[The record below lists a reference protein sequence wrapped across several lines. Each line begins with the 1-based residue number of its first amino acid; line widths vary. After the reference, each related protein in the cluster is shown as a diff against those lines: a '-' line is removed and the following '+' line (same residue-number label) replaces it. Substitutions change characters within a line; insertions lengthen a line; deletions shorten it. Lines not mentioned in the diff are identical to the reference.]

1 VMGIFGGLRRDELVK
16 LNVDNVDDRGAVVVV
31 KIRDTKTG
39 GQKSFTIIEE
49 EEMNALSFLRKYTS
63 LRPKITKERRYFLGY
78 RNGRCISQVVGKNSF
93 GSVPSKIAKYLGYV
107 DAKAFTG
114 HCLRRTSATLLVDA
128 GGDMLT
134 LKRHGQWKS
143 DTVASGYI
151 EESMASK
158 NKISRLIGTGN
169 GEAGTSRETG
179 TSDENKIFGKT
190 DASNLNV
197 SSFKHS
203 VDLGNCSI
211 SGSSFT
217 NCTFNFK

>member
-1 VMGIFGGLRRDELVK
+1 
-16 LNVDNVDDRGAVVVV
+16 
-31 KIRDTKTG
+31 
-39 GQKSFTIIEE
+39 
-49 EEMNALSFLRKYTS
+49 
-63 LRPKITKERRYFLGY
+63 
-78 RNGRCISQVVGKNSF
+78 VVGKNTF

-107 DAKAFTG
+107 NAKAFTG
-114 HCLRRTSATLLVDA
+114 HCLRRTSATLVRVDA

-134 LKRHGQWKS
+134 LKRHGQWKG

-179 TSDENKIFGKT
+179 TSGENRIFGKT

-197 SSFKHS
+197 
-203 VDLGNCSI
+203 
-211 SGSSFT
+211 
-217 NCTFNFK
+217 

>member
-1 VMGIFGGLRRDELVK
+1 M
-16 LNVDNVDDRGAVVVV
+16 
-31 KIRDTKTG
+31 
-39 GQKSFTIIEE
+39 
-49 EEMNALSFLRKYTS
+49 AL
-63 LRPKITKERRYFLGY
+63 
-78 RNGRCISQVVGKNSF
+78 
-93 GSVPSKIAKYLGYV
+93 
-107 DAKAFTG
+107 
-114 HCLRRTSATLLVDA
+114 
-128 GGDMLT
+128 
-134 LKRHGQWKS
+134 
-143 DTVASGYI
+143 GYI
-151 EESMASK
+151 EDSMATK

-211 SGSSFT
+211 SGSSFP

>member
-1 VMGIFGGLRRDELVK
+1 L
-16 LNVDNVDDRGAVVVV
+16 
-31 KIRDTKTG
+31 
-39 GQKSFTIIEE
+39 Q
-49 EEMNALSFLRKYTS
+49 
-63 LRPKITKERRYFLGY
+63 P
-78 RNGRCISQVVGKNSF
+78 
-93 GSVPSKIAKYLGYV
+93 
-107 DAKAFTG
+107 
-114 HCLRRTSATLLVDA
+114 
-128 GGDMLT
+128 

-179 TSDENKIFGKT
+179 TSGENKILCKT